1 MPIEVIRMMVLVNTV
16 LLLMLLAVV
25 FQIVRRLR

>member
-25 FQIVRRLR
+25 FQIVSRLR